1 MTPLELK
8 RYYSSEEFKNKY
20 IYNEKDLG
28 ITYLK
33 DKTVFKLGHQQ
44 QQKLLL
50 DYIMLEAM
58 KKQTLNNLIHLT

>member
-33 DKTVFKLGHQQ
+33 DKTVFKLWWEIYEDVFSFKGI
-44 QQKLLL
+44 L
-50 DYIMLEAM
+50 
-58 KKQTLNNLIHLT
+58 

>member
-33 DKTVFKLGHQQ
+33 DKTVFKLMGTNSSRSC
-44 QQKLLL
+44 
-50 DYIMLEAM
+50 Y
-58 KKQTLNNLIHLT
+58 